1 MPFGLVLAIIISAVL
16 HAGFLL
22 LGHRLVFTVEGG
34 GGVQAK
40 VFTASLKGVTTLELV
55 SDSAREK
62 PSSDLAVPHPALV
75 EQDNKSPV
83 ISDRAL
89 PEEEIAP
96 EAGAT
101 EHEPEVSQSF
111 GARYF
116 KGSELTQRP
125 QPIESIELS
134 YPALG
139 LLQDIERSGSIVLR
153 LLIAET
159 GAVDQVL
166 VESSNLPAAFQDETV
181 VRFTHAR
188 FAPGQ
193 IDGVQVKSQMR
204 IEVTFSSGA

>member
-1 MPFGLVLAIIISAVL
+1 M
-16 HAGFLL
+16 LL
-22 LGHRLVFTVEGG
+22 PVEGG
-34 GGVQAK
+34 DGIQAN
-40 VFTASLKGVTTLELV
+40 VVMSTLNSVAVSELV
-55 SDSAREK
+55 SDSTRVKRRSELAALPLAR
-62 PSSDLAVPHPALV
+62 A
-75 EQDNKSPV
+75 EQGRNSQAA
-83 ISDRAL
+83 SDRL
-89 PEEEIAP
+89 PEEEIVPDVAAIVRESP
-96 EAGAT
+96 
-101 EHEPEVSQSF
+101 VSPSS
-111 GARYF
+111 GDHYY

-159 GAVDQVL
+159 GVVDQVL

-181 VRFTHAR
+181 VRFTQAR